1 MLLFPFVM
9 HHFFSRPNYR
19 VVLPK
24 QGAGAPASVA
34 GINPFLFQVA
44 GGITAALMVAIAG
57 QWVLG
62 VSLWGLNASVD
73 SLIPVATNAAGAS
86 SQAAFAAGALP
97 FSSAV
102 RLLAFFTVGTAAI
115 SIAGTALV
123 HAHAKRII
131 RKGS

>member
-1 MLLFPFVM
+1 MLLFPFVV

-24 QGAGAPASVA
+24 HAASAPASKA
-34 GINPFLFQVA
+34 GFNPVLFQVA
-44 GGITAALMVAIAG
+44 GGITAALMLAIAG
-57 QWVLG
+57 QWALG
-62 VSLWGLNASVD
+62 VSLWGLNVSVD
-73 SLIPVATNAAGAS
+73 SFIPLASNTGTAA

-97 FSSAV
+97 FSSAA

-123 HAHAKRII
+123 HAHAKRIV
-131 RKGS
+131 RKGA